1 MKNLNLYII
10 LAFAT
15 LVTACSSNK
24 ELSSLDEYDDIYY
37 SGQPALTAS
46 VNSNSGANS
55 NLDGAS
61 DAERSYYDNVP
72 YTETESD
79 EEVVAEDD
87 ADYYDEDYANRI
99 ENFHGTNQG
108 DYLYSNPGYNNTSPN
123 ISLNMMYGMGTY

>member
-1 MKNLNLYII
+1 
-10 LAFAT
+10 
-15 LVTACSSNK
+15 ACSSNK
-24 ELSSLDEYDDIYY
+24 ELTSLDEYDDIYY
-37 SGQPALTAS
+37 TGQPALTAS
-46 VNSNSGANS
+46 VNSNSAIS
-55 NLDGAS
+55 NNLEGAS

-79 EEVVAEDD
+79 EDAVTEDD